1 MVKMKDVAAH
11 AGVSIATVS
20 NVITGKRVVSP
31 EVQKVVL
38 DAIAELDYH
47 VDTIA
52 RGLKTQRTYTIGV
65 VLPDVTKLFFNDILK
80 GIMNAAYDHGYSI
93 NILSSKYDFNHEKQ
107 MISSLRGQKVDAIIL
122 DSCVDYREVENW
134 GREITSLCRSIP
146 VVSLESTLGE
156 AISSIGIDNHYWS
169 SQITQHLIDQG
180 RQRIFCLS
188 GPTSLLH
195 ERDRLRGY
203 REALKNNGRTVDE
216 SLIASLDYSAD
227 SAYRFVHKLFDAG
240 LDCDAIQATSD
251 QTAIGAIKVLNERG
265 IAVPGQV
272 AVAGFD
278 GLFPGTLVQPS
289 VSTVHVP
296 RYTMGYEAVLECLRR
311 IEDPESQPKN
321 ILLEGRLIPRNSTA
335 DLPAAAWDL
344 DNW

>member
-52 RGLKTQRTYTIGV
+52 RGLKTQRTDTIGV
-65 VLPDVTKLFFNDILK
+65 VLPDVSKRFFNDILK
-80 GIMNAAYDHGYSI
+80 GIMNAAYDHDYSI
-93 NILSSKYDFNHEKQ
+93 NILSSKYDFKHEKQ
-107 MISSLRGQKVDAIIL
+107 RVASLRGQKVDAIIL

-134 GREITSLCRSIP
+134 GREVASLCGSIP
-146 VVSLESTLGE
+146 VVSLESALGE
-156 AISSIGIDNHYWS
+156 ELSSIGIDNHYWS
-169 SQITQHLIDQG
+169 GQGTPHQIDQG

-188 GPTSLLH
+188 GPASLLP

-216 SLIASLDYSAD
+216 SMIVGLDYSSDCAYCFMHEALD
-227 SAYRFVHKLFDAG
+227 SG
-240 LDCDAIQATSD
+240 LEFDAIQATSD
-251 QTAIGAIKVLNERG
+251 QIAIGALKALRERG
-265 IAVPGQV
+265 ISVPGQV

-278 GLFPGTLVQPS
+278 GLFPGTLVQPA
-289 VSTVHVP
+289 VTTIHVP
-296 RYTMGYEAVLECLRR
+296 RYNMGYEAVLECLRR
-311 IEDPESQPKN
+311 IEDPEAQPRHVM
-321 ILLEGRLIPRNSTA
+321 LEGRLIPRNSTA
-335 DLPAAAWDL
+335 DLPATAWDL